1 MTVTTPTR
9 RSRITVAL
17 SVTVAAALL
26 GARCS
31 DPPRRG
37 YELTAV
43 FDEQTKPTLPGESR
57 SELRL
62 LGAAPDGTLYI
73 ETYVPPAP
81 REDTVWVRSP
91 TGSYPPPPA
100 ELGAENVEAMAFD
113 PVTGDP
119 FVLSYPEGRA
129 HIWRFHGDRVV
140 QDLVPTNPEGGN
152 FEENRKSGGDT
163 VGLFYDSSSG
173 SLFYADGS
181 LYRIDANGAATV
193 ALSRPAPPDEMRG
206 ADGSA
211 NRDYSVAYALNP
223 KTGAVYVA
231 FFSLESAGKCVVGD
245 VVYRL
250 EANGQLTHMVG
261 GCIKGK
267 DDIIIDGLDH
277 LAADP
282 TSEDLITWGV
292 GGSANWLSKGKST
305 PIFFSDLFPG
315 RFPPG
320 VIRGVAI
327 DGAGHAYVGVGEKV
341 AKVSFHR

>member
-1 MTVTTPTR
+1 MSDAVTTPTR
-9 RSRITVAL
+9 WSRITVAL
-17 SVTVAAALL
+17 GVTVAAALF

-37 YELTAV
+37 YDLTAV

-81 REDTVWVRSP
+81 TDTVWVRSP
-91 TGSYPPPPA
+91 TGSYPPAPA

-113 PVTGDP
+113 PVTGDL

-129 HIWRFHGDRVV
+129 HIRRFHGDRVV
-140 QDLVPTNPEGGN
+140 QDLVPTNPAGGN
-152 FEENRKSGGDT
+152 FEENSNSGGDT

-181 LYRIDANGAATV
+181 LYLIDANGAATV
-193 ALSRPAPPDEMRG
+193 TLSRPAPPDEVYDAAG
-206 ADGSA
+206 GPAA

-223 KTGAVYVA
+223 KTGVVYVA
-231 FFSLESAGKCVVGD
+231 FFSLESTGKCLVGD

-250 EANGQLTHMVG
+250 EANGQLTHVVG
-261 GCIKGK
+261 GCVKGK
-267 DDIIIDGLDH
+267 DDVITDRLDH
-277 LAADP
+277 LVADP
-282 TSEDLITWGV
+282 TSEDLVT
-292 GGSANWLSKGKST
+292 
-305 PIFFSDLFPG
+305 
-315 RFPPG
+315 
-320 VIRGVAI
+320 
-327 DGAGHAYVGVGEKV
+327 
-341 AKVSFHR
+341 

>member
-17 SVTVAAALL
+17 GVTVAAALL

-73 ETYVPPAP
+73 ETYVPPGP
-81 REDTVWVRSP
+81 TDTVWVRSP
-91 TGSYPPPPA
+91 TGSYQPAPA
-100 ELGAENVEAMAFD
+100 ELGAEWVEAMAFD
-113 PVTGDP
+113 PVTGDL

-129 HIWRFHGDRVV
+129 HIRRFRGDRVV
-140 QDLVPTNPEGGN
+140 QDLVPTNPAGGN
-152 FEENRKSGGDT
+152 FEENSKSGGDT

-181 LYRIDANGAATV
+181 LYRIDANGAAAV
-193 ALSRPAPPDEMRG
+193 ALSRPAPPDEMRDA
-206 ADGSA
+206 ADGPA
-211 NRDYSVAYALNP
+211 HRDYSVAYALNP

-231 FFSLESAGKCVVGD
+231 FFSLESTGKCLVGD

-250 EANGQLTHMVG
+250 EANGQLTHVVG
-261 GCIKGK
+261 GCDKGK
-267 DDIIIDGLDH
+267 DDVIIDRLDH

-292 GGSANWLSKGKST
+292 GGPSWLSKGKST
-305 PIFFSDLFPG
+305 PIFLSDLFPG
-315 RFPPG
+315 RLPAT

-327 DGAGHAYVGVGEKV
+327 DGAGHAYVGVCEKV
-341 AKVSFHR
+341 ARITFRR